1 MAPLSPG
8 TAAPSTPGP
17 EPGDGERAVVFYK
30 VTCPTCQT
38 AAPAIDRLHRAA
50 PDRVTVIGQ
59 DPPEELEGFSRRFNT
74 GFSSTSDTPPYPL
87 SEAYQ
92 VRVVPTLF
100 VMRDGRIAEV
110 VESWDREG
118 WNRAS
123 AGLAGG
129 PLSQEG
135 DGLPP
140 FRPG

>member
-1 MAPLSPG
+1 MAPLRPG
-8 TAAPSTPGP
+8 TAAPSIPGAAH
-17 EPGDGERAVVFYK
+17 GDGERAVVFYK
-30 VTCPTCQT
+30 VTGPTCQT

-50 PDRVTVIGQ
+50 PDLVTVIGQ
-59 DPPEELEGFSRRFNT
+59 DPPEELDGFSHRYGT
-74 GFSSTSDTPPYPL
+74 GFPSTSDSPPYPL
-87 SEAYQ
+87 SEAYGL
-92 VRVVPTLF
+92 RVVPTLF
-100 VMRDGRIAEV
+100 ILRDGRIAEV